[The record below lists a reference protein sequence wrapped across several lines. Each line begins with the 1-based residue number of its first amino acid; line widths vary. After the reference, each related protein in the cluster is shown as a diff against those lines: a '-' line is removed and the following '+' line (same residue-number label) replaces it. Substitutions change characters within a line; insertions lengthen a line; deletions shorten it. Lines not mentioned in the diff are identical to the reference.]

1 MITMKA
7 WKDPQPGVILLGL
20 KLCMTHTREHCSSLN
35 QEKSTSSLSDI
46 ITDVSVMMEDTVD
59 ILQRKVESVLKAN
72 KMSPAEVTG
81 FKNVFQNVEL
91 RDPFHS
97 LQSEYLQ
104 TKYFRD
110 HMGLVVCNTL

>member
-1 MITMKA
+1 
-7 WKDPQPGVILLGL
+7 
-20 KLCMTHTREHCSSLN
+20 MTHQRALFILKSREVHKIS
-35 QEKSTSSLSDI
+35 QGSLSDI

-59 ILQRKVESVLKAN
+59 ILQRKVEAVLKAN
-72 KMSPAEVTG
+72 KISPAEVTG

-110 HMGLVVCNTL
+110 HMGLVVCIMIIMHV